1 MRAIGHVRHAD
12 LDSDGHT
19 GIVILEIDGV
29 RCVFETGHLWYHRLD
44 EHTHAL

>member
-1 MRAIGHVRHAD
+1 MLTSIRTGY
-12 LDSDGHT
+12 T

-44 EHTHAL
+44 DHTHAL